1 MYVCIEGFF
10 DIDVMYGIVVDL
22 VMVLCGIKEIV
33 RECYYFAVIQ
43 VFFLFVFFNQYWNID
58 LFCVMVLVSWNG
70 VLIIKD
76 IFY

>member
-33 RECYYFAVIQ
+33 RECYYFVVIQ
-43 VFFLFVFFNQYWNID
+43 VFFLFVFFN
-58 LFCVMVLVSWNG
+58 
-70 VLIIKD
+70 
-76 IFY
+76 